1 MKTLILL
8 LMILGITSCGVYR
21 PSHQTLIEYKF
32 VYHDICPNSDRFNY
46 YLREI
51 NSPLSCP
58 LFTHIA
64 FFPEPPMWLGVAECS
79 GIPYYVTI
87 KISSKKD
94 LEKFFDDFE

>member
-1 MKTLILL
+1 MILS

-46 YLREI
+46 YLRDI
-51 NSPLSCP
+51 KSPLSCP

-64 FFPEPPMWLGVAECS
+64 YFPAMPRWVGVAECS
-79 GIPYYVTI
+79 GIPYHVTV
-87 KISSKKD
+87 KISGKKD
-94 LEKFFDDFE
+94 LEQFFDDYE